1 MGTEFL
7 VASLWGVVLVYWFW
21 SRRPTT
27 ADTVGLFRREL
38 QVLEGATPTR
48 VPPANRRRTTETAP
62 VPSPVAAAARCHKRM
77 ELRRRRKDVISA
89 LLVAVVVS
97 AAAAVLLRSE
107 IAVGSQLA
115 CDLALF
121 SYAYLLVRAARA
133 RTGADVGGGRPL
145 SLTAALAPAV
155 PRADPVVWHE
165 PTAQAP
171 VWAHSTTA
179 VPAVALSAAER
190 AGAADGEWQPKRVP
204 ASRPRPTE
212 RPLTVPLASARPDR
226 VRPAGVRPERV
237 RPATARYVPVHAVAR
252 AVQRAVS
259 NEGAECYGDFDSY
272 ASLALAS
279 AP

>member
-1 MGTEFL
+1 
-7 VASLWGVVLVYWFW
+7 
-21 SRRPTT
+21 
-27 ADTVGLFRREL
+27 
-38 QVLEGATPTR
+38 
-48 VPPANRRRTTETAP
+48 
-62 VPSPVAAAARCHKRM
+62 M

-133 RTGADVGGGRPL
+133 RAGGDVGGRRPL
-145 SLTAALAPAV
+145 SVTAALAPAV
-155 PRADPVVWHE
+155 PRPDPVVWHE
-165 PTAQAP
+165 PTMQAP
-171 VWAHSTTA
+171 VWAHSTMA
-179 VPAVALSAAER
+179 VPAVGLSAAEG
-190 AGAADGEWQPKRVP
+190 AGVAAGEWQAKRVP

-212 RPLTVPLASARPDR
+212 
-226 VRPAGVRPERV
+226 
-237 RPATARYVPVHAVAR
+237 RYVPVHAVAR

-259 NEGAECYGDFDSY
+259 NEGAETYGDFDSY